1 MDAVTTVPDSEL
13 TATTGELTPQD
24 PPRRKAHGWRTFLA
38 LDDHI
43 GIDEWVRIGRRIF
56 AVAESSSWWLGDWLL
71 YGQVKYPDRYHRA
84 IVETDLDYQTLRNYA
99 WVAGKFPTHRRRT
112 DLSFQHHAEVAALP
126 PEEQDRWLERAARH
140 SWSRN
145 QLRNRLRAAR
155 STTPGT
161 RKASAARIAVKA
173 DPTQRRAWEEAAA
186 RASSDLEKWI
196 AAVLDQAAGRE
207 LPSGDASGA
216 QTIDGST
223 VG

>member
-1 MDAVTTVPDSEL
+1 MTTVPDPER
-13 TATTGELTPQD
+13 TATAAELTPQE
-24 PPRRKAHGWRTFLA
+24 PPQRKAHGWRTFLA

-99 WVAGKFPTHRRRT
+99 WVAGKFPTHRRRAE
-112 DLSFQHHAEVAALP
+112 LSFQHHAEVAALP
-126 PEEQDRWLERAARH
+126 PEEQDRWLERAERH

-155 STTPGT
+155 SVT
-161 RKASAARIAVKA
+161 RGSGKPSAVRIAVNA

-207 LPSGDASGA
+207 LTRGDANAAVALDSR
-216 QTIDGST
+216 T